1 MSKYCNNPAC
11 VCNSDPG
18 SSAYHREFTQED
30 FCPFCGSDLVSRNSE
45 SSALVQGDGNAIYDT
60 HTETHTDQSKHEH
73 VTYIFNG
80 NTAGEKM
87 QSDRKASYR
96 EYCMSLIKGGVISR
110 KTRNE
115 LDMYAAKLGLEAAE
129 KREIETWAK
138 EFSSQQGADT
148 LSNIDRMT
156 LDFAIEQIRNNS
168 PHAKDHLP
176 KLEALAGAEVDEVQF
191 YYNLLLATESPGS
204 YITRYDNRDADT
216 YWQTYW
222 AYIAYSRNG
231 LQSKAEKLLRELP
244 NWESQ
249 SQDNIVLLRCAGWL
263 YPVAGH
269 SVSAENIRMARQ
281 ALQQCGPVSYLLLP
295 FRAVIEY
302 LIGCGT
308 EMRYLSDSDEYNFYL
323 SRIFGITSKSVKEAA
338 GPVAYTVTAQP
349 LSREVTDTIN
359 EAVKSRNDNFSGL
372 VEEEKKK
379 LSRPVGGGVPG
390 ASSETSKSP
399 VLLIAVLIVCCL
411 GSWGLYSVLFPKS
424 GNDVNL
430 ETVSTGTPP
439 ATTGQG
445 ETVPAQAVT
454 EAPVSS
460 VSGKQAESAPAS
472 VHSQPANPSGATAK
486 PASTVPASGRER
498 ASVTPE
504 PKQKAPAEMSAEESY
519 STGKGAAAGGNY
531 SKAAPYLQAAA
542 DRGNAAAKYELALLY
557 QQGAG
562 VAKSPEKA
570 FTYMKAAADA
580 GYAKAFCPLGEM
592 YHGGRGVKKD
602 RAQAEFWYKKAVADG
617 DAKAKRILNN
627 M

>member
-30 FCPFCGSDLVSRNSE
+30 FCPFCGSDLVSRNSD

-96 EYCMSLIKGGVISR
+96 EYCISLIKGGVISR
-110 KTRNE
+110 KIRNE

-156 LDFAIEQIRNNS
+156 LDFAIEQIQNNS
-168 PHAKDHLP
+168 PHAKDNLP

-191 YYNLLLATESPGS
+191 YYNLLLAAESPGS
-204 YITRYDNRDADT
+204 YITRYDNRDSDT

-231 LQSKAEKLLRELP
+231 IQAKAEKLLRELP
-244 NWESQ
+244 NWDNQ

-263 YPVAGH
+263 YAAAGRG
-269 SVSAENIRMARQ
+269 VNAENIRMARQ
-281 ALQQCGPVSYLLLP
+281 ALQQCNSVSYLLLP
-295 FRAVIEY
+295 FRGVIEY

-308 EMRYLSDSDEYNFYL
+308 GVRYLSDSDEYNFYL
-323 SRIFGITSKSVKEAA
+323 SRIFGITSKAEKKVAGSAA
-338 GPVAYTVTAQP
+338 YAVTAP
-349 LSREVTDTIN
+349 PVSREVTDTIN
-359 EAVKSRNDNFSGL
+359 EVVKSRSDDFIAL
-372 VEEEKKK
+372 AEEKKK
-379 LSRPVGGGVPG
+379 KLSQPATPEVPV
-390 ASSETSKSP
+390 ASSGTSKPP
-399 VLLIAVLIVCCL
+399 VLLIALLVLCCV
-411 GSWGLYSVLFPKS
+411 GGWGLYSVWFSKSPKEDKQEFV
-424 GNDVNL
+424 G
-430 ETVSTGTPP
+430 TGTTPEVTGNAGTASVPAVTETPASSVSAPSVNRP
-439 ATTGQG
+439 ATT
-445 ETVPAQAVT
+445 PVT
-454 EAPVSS
+454 T
-460 VSGKQAESAPAS
+460 
-472 VHSQPANPSGATAK
+472 PSRTAK
-486 PASTVPASGRER
+486 PSGTVPVSGSKPV
-498 ASVTPE
+498 SVTPE
-504 PKQKAPAEMSAEESY
+504 PKQKAPGEMSADEAY
-519 STGKGAAAGGNY
+519 STGRGAVAGGNY
-531 SKAAPYLQAAA
+531 AKAAPYLQAAA
-542 DRGNAAAKYELALLY
+542 DGGSAAAKYELALLY

-562 VAKSPEKA
+562 VAKNPETA
-570 FTYMKAAADA
+570 FRYMKAAADA
-580 GYAKAFCPLGEM
+580 GYAKAYCPLGEM

-602 RAQAEFWYKKAVADG
+602 RAQAEYWYKKAVANG